1 LSDEQKPSVS
11 NLGDLKA
18 RLGKLKQ
25 GNSIPTSTQPS
36 ASEHSF
42 DPTQQMPVSGI
53 SSLNSPNHTHESGAD
68 PFAAAQLVGK
78 PVPAQNISTI
88 QRANP
93 FVAAP
98 AASANPFASAPAA
111 SVNPLASVNPFASA
125 STANANP
132 FASAPVNPSVNVAP
146 APSASM
152 NLFANASA
160 NGVPA
165 PAPSTPAVA
174 PTGSINPFAAS
185 QASTAS
191 NANPFAVA
199 NTADS
204 VEHSA
209 FKPNVTNESSSNNSS
224 TANQN
229 QAFQELAPLRFG
241 AQVQTEHEFADAINS
256 GYNPNLIKKK
266 LAITMTIAA
275 GIVALLIGILMG
287 GAVSQR
293 RAHNLRVGAW
303 QNINNTLKTP
313 FDNYD
318 KMNDLFTKML
328 AKKAIQW
335 NLLESLP
342 KKLSPISAT
351 LLATP
356 APLEQKALASLSTL
370 IQELNQ
376 FFAQVQEHRSL
387 SLGLRS
393 ELKAFEEGKGFEQY
407 VQYAIHAKD
416 FFDSCIKRG
425 RMSCKAPNPAQPP
438 KGRVVAIAGRKLKSV
453 GKQKQIDVV
462 NRQKLD
468 PKPVNAA
475 HLIQIPKIDVTGFG
489 DSVFSTY
496 QMRLVK
502 IYARLKNLRK
512 LKVSFDKIL
521 STKLTKEKII
531 TL

>member
-1 LSDEQKPSVS
+1 MGDEQKPSVS

-25 GNSIPTSTQPS
+25 GNSIPTSTDPS
-36 ASEHSF
+36 ASGQSF

-53 SSLNSPNHTHESGAD
+53 SSLNSLNHTHESGTD

-78 PVPAQNISTI
+78 PAPAQNIATI

-93 FVAAP
+93 FVAAS
-98 AASANPFASAPAA
+98 AASANPFASTPAA
-111 SVNPLASVNPFASA
+111 SANPFASA

-132 FASAPVNPSVNVAP
+132 FTSTSVNPSANVAP
-146 APSASM
+146 TPSASM

-160 NGVPA
+160 NGTPA
-165 PAPSTPAVA
+165 PSPSTPAMA
-174 PTGSINPFAAS
+174 PTGSLNPFAAS
-185 QASTAS
+185 QAPTAS
-191 NANPFAVA
+191 NDNPFAVA
-199 NTADS
+199 GATHS
-204 VEHSA
+204 VEQSTFESNA
-209 FKPNVTNESSSNNSS
+209 TNERSSNTSS
-224 TANQN
+224 PANQN
-229 QAFQELAPLRFG
+229 QAFQDLAPLRFG

-303 QNINNTLKTP
+303 QEINDTLKTP
-313 FDNYD
+313 FKNYNQ
-318 KMNDLFTKML
+318 MNDLFTKML
-328 AKKAIQW
+328 AKKSIQW

-407 VQYAIHAKD
+407 TQYAIHAKE
-416 FFDSCIKRG
+416 FFDGCIKRG

-438 KGRVVAIAGRKLKSV
+438 KGRVVAIAGRKIKSV
-453 GKQKQIDVV
+453 GKQKKIDVV
-462 NRQKLD
+462 SRQKLD

-512 LKVSFDKIL
+512 LKVSFDKTL
-521 STKLTKEKII
+521 SSKLTKETIM